1 MGFFFFCNTKNILF
15 VWNMLYVRS
24 FVRSFAFLLCA
35 ASSFYLF
42 LLGGQLVNA
51 L

>member
-24 FVRSFAFLLCA
+24 FVHSLSSSVLPLL
-35 ASSFYLF
+35 FIFF